1 VSTAEGQKCAA
12 DNGLLFIETSAKT
25 ADHVE
30 TAFLDTATQIYNKVE
45 KGEIDISSEVVLLDQ
60 AYGVKPGNLSVSSKS
75 RSQPTSGQGM
85 GLKKGGV
92 SKDGKKEGC
101 C

>member
-1 VSTAEGQKCAA
+1 MSTAEGQKCAA
-12 DNGLLFIETSAKT
+12 DNNLLFIETSAKT

-45 KGEIDISSEVVLLDQ
+45 KGEIDISSEVGSSHQ
-60 AYGVKPGNLSVSSKS
+60 AYGVKPGNLSVTSKS
-75 RSQPTSGQGM
+75 RTQTAGGQG
-85 GLKKGGV
+85 LRKNGV
-92 SKDGKKEGC
+92 TKEGKKEGC

>member
-1 VSTAEGQKCAA
+1 MKCAQ
-12 DNGLLFIETSAKT
+12 DNGLLFVETSAKT

-45 KGEIDISSEVVLLDQ
+45 RGEIDITSEVGPRDQ
-60 AYGVKPGNLSVSSKS
+60 AYGVKPGNISMSSKNNTNKA
-75 RSQPTSGQGM
+75 Q
-85 GLKKGGV
+85 GLKKAGTG
-92 SKDGKKEGC
+92 KDAKKDSGC